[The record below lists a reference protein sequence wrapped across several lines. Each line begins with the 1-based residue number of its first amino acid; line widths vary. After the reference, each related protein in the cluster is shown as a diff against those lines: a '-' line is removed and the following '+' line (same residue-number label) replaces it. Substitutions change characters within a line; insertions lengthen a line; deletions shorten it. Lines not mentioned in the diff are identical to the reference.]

1 LLTSST
7 ICFDFS
13 DIIFPFSFRYYFYIS
28 EADAPS
34 AEDAPT
40 EDLSDTDV
48 EVIASFIPP
57 CDDMPSDDDL
67 PDAVLSLDD
76 TAALTE
82 VLSFDDEPLTEVISF
97 NDEPLTDA
105 LSFDDEP
112 PEDVFSFDDEEVFS
126 VLPLVSEPFSF
137 DSEVLSFEPLSFLSE
152 LLSDES
158 VPELLSP

>member
-34 AEDAPT
+34 AEDAPA

-48 EVIASFIPP
+48 EVTASFIPP
-57 CDDMPSDDDL
+57 CDAIPSDDAL

-82 VLSFDDEPLTEVISF
+82 VLSFGDD
-97 NDEPLTDA
+97 PLTDA
-105 LSFDDEP
+105 LSSDDEP
-112 PEDVFSFDDEEVFS
+112 LEEVFSFDDEEVFS
-126 VLPLVSEPFSF
+126 VFPLVSEP
-137 DSEVLSFEPLSFLSE
+137 
-152 LLSDES
+152 LSD
-158 VPELLSP
+158 